1 MPIFVSDPR
10 NLLLAVSTNKI
21 NPHALLVVYIV
32 IVLLFLRHTIFYP
45 WLYMKLKFVMLSLL
59 IFGPQQ
65 SRNDIDVYLAPL
77 IEDLRTLWDV
87 RVEAYD
93 AN

>member
-1 MPIFVSDPR
+1 
-10 NLLLAVSTNKI
+10 
-21 NPHALLVVYIV
+21 
-32 IVLLFLRHTIFYP
+32 
-45 WLYMKLKFVMLSLL
+45 MKLKFVMLSLL

-65 SRNDIDVYLAPL
+65 SRNDVDVYLAPL
-77 IEDLRTLWDV
+77 IEDLQTLWHV

>member
-1 MPIFVSDPR
+1 
-10 NLLLAVSTNKI
+10 
-21 NPHALLVVYIV
+21 
-32 IVLLFLRHTIFYP
+32 
-45 WLYMKLKFVMLSLL
+45 MKLKFVMLSLL
-59 IFGPQQ
+59 ISGPQQ

-77 IEDLRTLWDV
+77 IEDLQTLWDV